1 VARMYRVNSTI
12 NLRVMF
18 KINSITHSRHQ
29 VKTHSILHRVMEI
42 NSKKLLVF
50 ILVNHTV
57 LTQTTINI
65 AVRVP
70 IITISSQ
77 IVNTDKTRIGK
88 DKTKT
93 TIQEAKV
100 TIIAD
105 KTISKTII
113 HNKIIISMTQITIA
127 VIINRSSKITK

>member
-1 VARMYRVNSTI
+1 
-12 NLRVMF
+12 
-18 KINSITHSRHQ
+18 
-29 VKTHSILHRVMEI
+29 MEI

>member
-1 VARMYRVNSTI
+1 
-12 NLRVMF
+12 MF

-105 KTISKTII
+105 KTISKTQIISTMTNKTII

>member
-1 VARMYRVNSTI
+1 
-12 NLRVMF
+12 
-18 KINSITHSRHQ
+18 
-29 VKTHSILHRVMEI
+29 MEI

-105 KTISKTII
+105 KTISKTQIISTMTNKTII